1 MILLSE
7 GLLCMRNF
15 KVRAMQSVDKAQYW
29 IPIEHCEPTVKLGFQ
44 TVASRRK
51 DFCSICLL
59 FGFNTNKRTNKQDHR
74 NLHVDNI

>member
-7 GLLCMRNF
+7 CLLCMQSF
-15 KVRAMQSVDKAQYW
+15 KVRATQSVDEAQYW
-29 IPIEHCEPTVKLGFQ
+29 IPIEHSEPTVKPGFQ
-44 TVASRRK
+44 MVESRRK

-59 FGFNTNKRTNKQDHR
+59 FGFNKNKRTNKQDHQ